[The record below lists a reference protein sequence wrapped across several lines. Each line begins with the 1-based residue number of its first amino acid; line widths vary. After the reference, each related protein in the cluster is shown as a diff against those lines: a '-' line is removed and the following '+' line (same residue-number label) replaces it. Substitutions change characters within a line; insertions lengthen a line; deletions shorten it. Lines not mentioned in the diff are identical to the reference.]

1 MIIKDKKYLKSYKKY
16 ILDKRLN
23 SEINRIS
30 NIENIII
37 NSINLQAL
45 VNSPYK
51 NIYYIEQK
59 KGNLKEYYTARINGK
74 MRLVMK
80 PIGKYP
86 YNALE
91 ITEIEFLDIDNKHY
105 REG

>member
-1 MIIKDKKYLKSYKKY
+1 MTIIKDKKYLKSHKKY

-74 MRLVMK
+74 MN
-80 PIGKYP
+80 PCY
-86 YNALE
+86 E
-91 ITEIEFLDIDNKHY
+91 TY
-105 REG
+105 R